1 MKKLLLLSLLVLF
14 GCQNNSNIKNDK
26 IESLE
31 SEIIQLQ
38 NELDSVINEI
48 RQLDEMT
55 KRIYDDILYLHS
67 DF

>member
-14 GCQNNSNIKNDK
+14 GCQNNSNINNDK

-31 SEIIQLQ
+31 NEIIQLQ
-38 NELDSVINEI
+38 KELDSVINEI